1 MIKQESWWRKLWS
14 KRPRRLKP
22 NQKQVRQIMVAV
34 IITTALVIW
43 FSLVN
48 AEVHHG
54 KAVDFS
60 ADSTEKVI
68 VVGSDE
74 PVKVTALSS
83 KGYFR
88 VSAEDGSFVEGVHLA
103 GEEGYIADPELD
115 HFMPTGVWDVD
126 QSGVQMTAVSQD
138 GKELTVYIHQTVF
151 IKMFTLALCL
161 VLSGVLSAMTWI
173 IMKDVQEG
181 RF

>member
-126 QSGVQMTAVSQD
+126 QSAVQMTAVSQD